1 MSCFPCQND
10 VIKNVNLDVR
20 NDGLFKKKRFYY
32 FVFVHANHKK
42 CFFYAIV
49 CFYRFYSPWINLRVF
64 SQKWVPPF
72 RAPKIDD
79 VTIFRHYYYYIL
91 LVYISSF
98 PSIYNSNVY
107 LVGPLNSKTRAL
119 FWISPLYY
127 YKYSFYT
134 TKINKNGAT
143 AGRPLWSTCWKKLL
157 YSERMNMSRRWWI

>member
-1 MSCFPCQND
+1 MCLIPNSNRWTQNNTYFLTNCH
-10 VIKNVNLDVR
+10 VCLVKMTSFKMLTLTYGMTVYLRKNDFIISS
-20 NDGLFKKKRFYY
+20 LFMPTT
-32 FVFVHANHKK
+32 KK

-127 YKYSFYT
+127 
-134 TKINKNGAT
+134 
-143 AGRPLWSTCWKKLL
+143 
-157 YSERMNMSRRWWI
+157 